1 MNTWIC
7 MGRLTKDI
15 APENVHY
22 TTGDNAMCIVQFDVA
37 VDKRIKKSNDSSA
50 STADFFRFKAFG
62 KTAEFVKNYMKKGTK
77 VVIQARVE
85 NDNYTNKDGQK
96 VYRDQYIVESIEFAE
111 SKKASETGNVNT
123 AAPSADDFVNA
134 GLEADLGDD
143 SLPFK

>member
-37 VDKRIKKSNDSSA
+37 IDKRTKKSNDSNVP
-50 STADFFRFKAFG
+50 TADFFRFKAFG

-111 SKKASETGNVNT
+111 SKKTSEVNGVNAT
-123 AAPSADDFVNA
+123 TPSVDSFIDA
-134 GLEADLGDD
+134 GLEADLGND